1 MKVTVLQENLAHGLN
16 IVSRAV
22 STRSTLPV
30 LGNVLVATDEGRL
43 RLSATNLEL
52 GITCWIGA
60 KIEEE
65 GSTTVPART
74 FTELVGTLSPYAG
87 LTDQQVDLTLNVRTQ
102 TLNVHCG
109 ASNTDLKCIDSQEF
123 PPMPSPE
130 IADGV
135 QIGVAD
141 FKEMIQQVAFAASTD
156 EARPILTG
164 VLVTVS
170 PFPPQISPTSQSGA
184 AEARSKETGYLTL
197 AAADGFRLSVR
208 KTILPGPPPRP
219 VSAIIPARALT
230 ELARIT
236 GAASP
241 GSEASARGEGD
252 SSKKEREQTIT
263 MHLPPG
269 RGQVIFRWKDVEL
282 VSQLIEGNF
291 PDFEQII
298 PRTYK
303 TRTVVSTA
311 AFLKACKQAEIFAR
325 EGSHI
330 ARLNIYPP
338 GSFGRPTAGAL
349 AAGDE
354 ASPKGATPSA
364 GESIGVLRTE
374 GPGSL
379 VITGQSEETGSS
391 QTEIPATVEGAP
403 LLIAFNVR
411 YLREVL
417 EVIKTPEVALE
428 TTMETSPGLIRP
440 VGEDNFVHVIMP
452 MHLGS

>member
-60 KIEEE
+60 RIEEE

-87 LTDQQVDLTLNVRTQ
+87 LTDQQVDLTLNVRSQ

-123 PPMPSPE
+123 PPMPSPD
-130 IADGV
+130 IADGI
-135 QIGVAD
+135 QIGVTE

-164 VLVTVS
+164 VLITVS
-170 PFPPQISPTSQSGA
+170 PFPPQLSPSSQSGA
-184 AEARSKETGYLTL
+184 ADARSKEAGYLTL

-208 KTILPGPPPRP
+208 KATLPGPPPRP

-236 GAASP
+236 SIAAP
-241 GSEASARGEGD
+241 GSDASARGEGD
-252 SSKKEREQTIT
+252 SPKKERDQSIT

-338 GSFGRPTAGAL
+338 GSYGRPSPQGDAFST
-349 AAGDE
+349 GDE
-354 ASPKGATPSA
+354 LALQP
-364 GESIGVLRTE
+364 E

-379 VITGQSEETGSS
+379 IITGQSEETGSS
-391 QTEIPATVEGAP
+391 QTEIPATVEGSP